1 MFKPCDA
8 FADAKVLLGA
18 VLASHEKASGFSVV
32 RVLTDLKRVEV
43 PQLSL
48 SFLVHL
54 KKLLDEVRVI
64 SGQLFSIL
72 LEVKYC
78 ACLALNFVD
87 VSVVDTGDFI
97 ARTLSLPALIII
109 TITFL
114 RLSRQFLL
122 LFDVSELRLDAELI
136 VTALFLPEGLEF
148 LAKSL

>member
-1 MFKPCDA
+1 M
-8 FADAKVLLGA
+8 
-18 VLASHEKASGFSVV
+18 
-32 RVLTDLKRVEV
+32 
-43 PQLSL
+43 
-48 SFLVHL
+48 HL

-64 SGQLFSIL
+64 SGQLFAIL